1 VLSQSTKNIIIETHF
16 THFTFLIKAT
26 IVVMGEG
33 VAIKGGVR
41 KKCCPIV
48 QQFNRQTSDFQQLS
62 QQIEASSP
70 ASQNGIA

>member
-1 VLSQSTKNIIIETHF
+1 MIVNSHLIR
-16 THFTFLIKAT
+16 FTFLIEAT

-48 QQFNRQTSDFQQLS
+48 QQSNRQTSDFQQLS
-62 QQIEASSP
+62 QQLEASSP
-70 ASQNGIA
+70 ATQNGIA